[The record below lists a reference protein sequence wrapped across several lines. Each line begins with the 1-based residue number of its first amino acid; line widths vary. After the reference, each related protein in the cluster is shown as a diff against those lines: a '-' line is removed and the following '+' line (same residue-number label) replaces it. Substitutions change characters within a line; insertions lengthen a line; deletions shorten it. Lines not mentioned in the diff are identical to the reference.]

1 MKWSKTVHFSATV
14 HHGILLPSG
23 YRLDNH
29 LKRMNGLSVDDGDLK
44 FELWG
49 CFASLS
55 EDDTYPP
62 NEMNLSDGGAL
73 SSWDMRRKRS
83 CKHEQVNAC
92 ARERLLGTAKV
103 LKWSLF
109 DLISARQPSSP
120 EVRK

>member
-14 HHGILLPSG
+14 HHGIILPSG
-23 YRLDNH
+23 QGLDNH
-29 LKRMNGLSVDDGDLK
+29 LKKMNGLTPDDGDII

-73 SSWDMRRKRS
+73 SSWDMRRERS
-83 CKHEQVNAC
+83 CKHERVNAW
-92 ARERLLGTAKV
+92 AQERLLGTAKV
-103 LKWSLF
+103 LQRSLF
-109 DLISARQPSSP
+109 HLISARQPSAP
-120 EVRK
+120 EVK